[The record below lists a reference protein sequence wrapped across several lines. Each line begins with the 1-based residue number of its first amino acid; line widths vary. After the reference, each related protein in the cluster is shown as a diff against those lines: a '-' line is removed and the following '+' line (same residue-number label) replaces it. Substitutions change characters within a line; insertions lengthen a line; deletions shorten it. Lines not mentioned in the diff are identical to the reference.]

1 MEKVL
6 TQYFSNR
13 RGILT
18 KCTPIDPLSAKKLLD
33 HGYKQMSCF
42 GYWCPVKV
50 LEREREGGREGG
62 RGKRGR
68 GGLLRWRKKYYNSN
82 FTFIF
87 PLLQLKEE
95 LHSILPPPSIRSTF
109 PVIYRQRIYFM
120 SSISHRSQFVADP
133 ESFLS
138 QEVPRLPVPM
148 CLAIV
153 GPPKSGKT
161 TSMRSNGNSS
171 HVNSSC
177 KFDQI

>member
-1 MEKVL
+1 MH
-6 TQYFSNR
+6 SNR
-13 RGILT
+13 SPQCKETLGSWIQANELFWLLVPCQGI
-18 KCTPIDPLSAKKLLD
+18 
-33 HGYKQMSCF
+33 G
-42 GYWCPVKV
+42 
-50 LEREREGGREGG
+50 EREREGGREGG

>member
-1 MEKVL
+1 MPCKG
-6 TQYFSNR
+6 N
-13 RGILT
+13 G
-18 KCTPIDPLSAKKLLD
+18 
-33 HGYKQMSCF
+33 
-42 GYWCPVKV
+42 
-50 LEREREGGREGG
+50 EREGGREGG
-62 RGKRGR
+62 REGKERER
-68 GGLLRWRKKYYNSN
+68 RVVEMEKKEKFYNSN

-171 HVNSSC
+171 HGNSSW

>member
-1 MEKVL
+1 MH
-6 TQYFSNR
+6 SNWSSQCKETL
-13 RGILT
+13 GSWIQANELFW
-18 KCTPIDPLSAKKLLD
+18 LLVPCK
-33 HGYKQMSCF
+33 GN
-42 GYWCPVKV
+42 G
-50 LEREREGGREGG
+50 EREGGREGG
-62 RGKRGR
+62 REGKERER
-68 GGLLRWRKKYYNSN
+68 RDVEMEKKEKFYNSN

-171 HVNSSC
+171 HGNSSW
-177 KFDQI
+177 KFDQIWK

>member
-1 MEKVL
+1 MH
-6 TQYFSNR
+6 SNR
-13 RGILT
+13 SPQCKETLGSWIQANELFWLLVPCQGI
-18 KCTPIDPLSAKKLLD
+18 
-33 HGYKQMSCF
+33 G
-42 GYWCPVKV
+42 
-50 LEREREGGREGG
+50 EREGGREGG
-62 RGKRGR
+62 REGR
-68 GGLLRWRKKYYNSN
+68 ERERRVVEMEKKEKFYNSN

-148 CLAIV
+148 CLAIL